1 MGYNIIDVGEVMNS
15 LGKCQVHERAS
26 GFETVNG
33 SLQRGAVR
41 KWRIIDVLEFNFSG
55 NVWGRISFNKFV
67 LDFDDGNGWVDVE
80 DLTARPGVDSLEER
94 LE

>member
-1 MGYNIIDVGEVMNS
+1 MGYNIIDIGEVMNS

-26 GFETVNG
+26 RFETVNG
-33 SLQRGAVR
+33 SLQQGAVR

-55 NVWGRISFNKFV
+55 NVWGRISFNEFV
-67 LDFDDGNGWVDVE
+67 LDFDDGDGRVDVN
-80 DLTARPGVDSLEER
+80 DLTASPGVGGLEER